1 MGNAK
6 KSQTE
11 GFSMKRLN
19 RMEYGLKETVIE
31 NDFHGMI

>member
-19 RMEYGLKETVIE
+19 RMDYGLKGNSHTK
-31 NDFHGMI
+31 